1 MKVLFYTDVLNYT
14 GTRVAVEDYATYNE
28 QILGNTSILAYD
40 ATKPFT
46 TSAKSTSMQVVREL
60 ESKFPVLPVNPLNWN
75 SIVDAHKVDH
85 FYALRAGAVEPLP
98 TNCRTSVHVVFKYC
112 YPHGDTYAYVSEWLA
127 KGANQAFGCNLDFV
141 PHIVQLPSPTKCLR
155 ADWQIPTHAKVIGR
169 HGGLNTFDVPIAH
182 TVITRLLEYRTDYWF
197 VFLNTAK
204 WIDHPRVL
212 FLDAIYDAQQKANF
226 ISSCDAMIHARRDGE
241 SFGCAVAE
249 FLYFN
254 KPVISWTGGY
264 DQNHLHMLQGNPLMY
279 ENEQD
284 LELKLN
290 SFYVAKYDWH
300 SRVVDYSPPQ
310 VMNKFK
316 SVFFKHT

>member
-28 QILGNTSILAYD
+28 QILGNTSIIAYD
-40 ATKPFT
+40 ATKPYT
-46 TSAKSTSMQVVREL
+46 TSAKSTCNQVVREL
-60 ESKFPVLPVNPLNWN
+60 ESKFPVLAVNPNTWN
-75 SIVDAHKVDH
+75 SVIDAHKVDH

-127 KGANQAFGCNLDFV
+127 KGAKQAFGGNFDFV
-141 PHIVQLPSPTKCLR
+141 PHMINLPSPTKCLR
-155 ADWQIPTHAKVIGR
+155 AEWQIPAHAKVIGR
-169 HGGLNTFDVPIAH
+169 HGGLNTFDVPLVRP
-182 TVITRLLEYRTDYWF
+182 VITRLLEYRTDYWF

-226 ISSCDAMIHARRDGE
+226 IASCDAMIHARLDGE

-290 SFYVAKYDWH
+290 SFYVTKYDWR
-300 SRVVDYSPPQ
+300 SRVVDYSPTQ